1 MALIQP
7 VILSGGSGTR
17 LWPASRSMYPKQLL
31 QLTGDKTMLQ
41 ETAMRL
47 DGVEGL
53 TGTTLVICNEAH
65 RFLVAEQLREIDV
78 QADIVLEPEGRNTA
92 PAAAL
97 AAFLALS
104 ETEKG
109 EDAPLLLIMPADH
122 IVKDKAAF
130 VAAINVGAA
139 SAEHGVLV
147 TFGVVPSYPHT
158 GYGYIEADARTLV
171 AVPVDSFIEKPDQK
185 TAVNL
190 LETNRYFWN
199 SGIFLFRADS
209 FIGEL
214 EKFAPDMVAACRK
227 SMDGASKDADFIRPD
242 AEAFKA
248 CPADSL
254 DYAVME
260 KTEHAAMVQLD
271 AGWSDV
277 GSWAAVHD
285 FSEKDAEG
293 NALSGDVIAHE
304 CTNSLISGQSRL
316 VTAVGLHDMIVVED
330 KDSVL
335 VAAKDKTEDVKA
347 LVEKLKEHDREEL
360 NLHRQVFRP
369 WGSYDSIDSDDGF
382 QVKRLIVNPG
392 GILSLQK
399 HAQRAEHWTV
409 VRGKARITLDD
420 KEFDL
425 TVNES
430 TYIPIGAVHRIA
442 NPYDEPVHIIEVQCG
457 DYLGEDDIVRLED
470 NYGREGTNT

>member
-7 VILSGGSGTR
+7 VILSGGSGSR
-17 LWPASRSMYPKQLL
+17 LWPASRAMYPKQLL
-31 QLTGDKTMLQ
+31 PLTSDKTMLQ

-47 DGVEGL
+47 DDVEGL
-53 TGTTLVICNEAH
+53 TGTILVICNEAH
-65 RFLVAEQLREIDV
+65 RFLVAEQLREVDA
-78 QADIVLEPEGRNTA
+78 QADIVLEPEGRYTA

-104 ETEKG
+104 GKKKS

-122 IVKDKAAF
+122 IIQDTVAF
-130 VAAINVGAA
+130 VSAINTAAA

-171 AVPVDSFIEKPDQK
+171 AVPITSFIEKPDQK
-185 TAVNL
+185 TAVDL
-190 LETNRYFWN
+190 LETNRFFWN

-209 FIGEL
+209 YIDEL

-227 SMDGASKDADFIRPD
+227 SVDGAIKDADFIRPD

-277 GSWAAVHD
+277 GSWSALYDVSEHD
-285 FSEKDAEG
+285 ADG
-293 NALSGDVIAHE
+293 NSLSGDVVVHD
-304 CTNSLISGQSRL
+304 CKNSLISGKSRL
-316 VTAVGLHDMIVVED
+316 VTAVGLNDMIVVEN

-335 VAAKDKTEDVKA
+335 IAAKDQAQEVKQ
-347 LVEKLKEHDREEL
+347 LVEKLKEQNRQEVD
-360 NLHRQVFRP
+360 LHRQVFRP
-369 WGSYDSIDSDDGF
+369 WGSYDSIDSDEGF

-392 GILSLQK
+392 GVL
-399 HAQRAEHWTV
+399 
-409 VRGKARITLDD
+409 
-420 KEFDL
+420 
-425 TVNES
+425 
-430 TYIPIGAVHRIA
+430 
-442 NPYDEPVHIIEVQCG
+442 
-457 DYLGEDDIVRLED
+457 
-470 NYGREGTNT
+470 